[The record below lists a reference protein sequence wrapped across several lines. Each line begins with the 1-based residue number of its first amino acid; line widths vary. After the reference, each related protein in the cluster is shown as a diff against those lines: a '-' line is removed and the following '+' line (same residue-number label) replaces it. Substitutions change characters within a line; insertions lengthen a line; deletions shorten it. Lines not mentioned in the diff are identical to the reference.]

1 MVVDGYTLSFRVASI
16 KVVEFVGSNTKLRW
30 SSIWVVSSV
39 GLITPS
45 VSLEMSWSSMPK
57 VKKVE
62 FELKH

>member
-1 MVVDGYTLSFRVASI
+1 MVVDGDMLSFRVAPM
-16 KVVEFVGSNTKLRW
+16 KVLEFVGSNTKLRR

-39 GLITPS
+39 GLITPLF
-45 VSLEMSWSSMPK
+45 SLEVSWSSMPK